1 MDSKFKGNYIEII
14 AKGVHHLKFNKNG
27 NYYTWSG
34 VKSYANNILVGQ
46 LWINFQGE
54 VSIVNHRTNEV
65 CLLKYFPYSYFSKD
79 PPNKIMGVIKDSKNI
94 AKYVLEGICTENL
107 ECFEVLNQQ
116 KVNTF
121 DDIKK
126 LKKGSPRLLWQRNFK
141 PYAF

>member
-1 MDSKFKGNYIEII
+1 MASKFRGNYVE
-14 AKGVHHLKFNKNG
+14 ATVTGLNQFKFKKSG
-27 NYYTWSG
+27 NDYTMSSG
-34 VKSYANNILVGQ
+34 VKTYINNILVGKF
-46 LWINFQGE
+46 WINFQGE

-121 DDIKK
+121 DEIKK
-126 LKKGSPRLLWQRNFK
+126 LKKEYPRLLWKHISQ
-141 PYAF
+141 P